1 MNYALGG
8 AFPVIT
14 HMYPRSLAAV
24 TTTDWPSG
32 GYRRGAGRCLAL
44 QGNGIVAPHARIGA
58 VSYSTRSLAF
68 TSAVLCHCMFSG
80 ESAPP
85 RFSGTILVNHISRAW
100 AGRQSRCRARMQL
113 SETRGGWRRAVAGV
127 AQHHIV
133 QTRRSNV
140 RRREFLPTLGLSGPM
155 FVAGAHGCAARITSA
170 AQPKM
175 LRLPRCGRTSTSG
188 SNMPLLEQTKKQIL
202 LVEDEGLIATD
213 VQRRLE
219 RLGYSVPAIAQS
231 GEEAL
236 RCARATPFDLVLMDI
251 RIKGEMDGIATAA
264 ALKAEF
270 EAPVVY
276 MTAHSDE
283 STLNRAMLTEPIGYL
298 LKPICDDNLRSAL
311 QIAIYKSER
320 ERKRLEQTQA
330 RLTHEVEARQQTLE
344 SIIQNAPACIALLS
358 GPDFTFETVNSA
370 YQDLIPDEPMV
381 GRTVAEVWPEAAPLI
396 FPFLN
401 VVRETQTVYH
411 ATEVRIPRRS
421 TAGGPV
427 EERYFDFSYVP
438 LPGRSGDVQVLA
450 IAVEVTRHKRAE
462 AALRA
467 ANRELATIYG
477 SAPVALLV
485 VDSDLRVRKLNDM
498 AARFA
503 GTPASELV
511 GAGFGGALG
520 CLRAL
525 ADPQGCGHGPSCAE
539 CPMRIA
545 ALDSLRNGTRHDDVE
560 AWAPFCIEGRVEQ
573 RCLSVS
579 TSFMQPNGQRKVLIC
594 IHDMGSS
601 PPGSSRRAGGYSPV
615 LRLTADEM
623 SLPYSPVPKSSPSGT
638 RLYCRGGHF
647 G

>member
-1 MNYALGG
+1 MEQPKSQKLLSAIVKRRRGENPPARLLLPGG
-8 AFPVIT
+8 AAKT
-14 HMYPRSLAAV
+14 
-24 TTTDWPSG
+24 G
-32 GYRRGAGRCLAL
+32 
-44 QGNGIVAPHARIGA
+44 
-58 VSYSTRSLAF
+58 
-68 TSAVLCHCMFSG
+68 
-80 ESAPP
+80 
-85 RFSGTILVNHISRAW
+85 
-100 AGRQSRCRARMQL
+100 
-113 SETRGGWRRAVAGV
+113 
-127 AQHHIV
+127 
-133 QTRRSNV
+133 
-140 RRREFLPTLGLSGPM
+140 
-155 FVAGAHGCAARITSA
+155 
-170 AQPKM
+170 
-175 LRLPRCGRTSTSG
+175 
-188 SNMPLLEQTKKQIL
+188 
-202 LVEDEGLIATD
+202 
-213 VQRRLE
+213 
-219 RLGYSVPAIAQS
+219 
-231 GEEAL
+231 
-236 RCARATPFDLVLMDI
+236 
-251 RIKGEMDGIATAA
+251 
-264 ALKAEF
+264 
-270 EAPVVY
+270 
-276 MTAHSDE
+276 
-283 STLNRAMLTEPIGYL
+283 
-298 LKPICDDNLRSAL
+298 AL

-396 FPFLN
+396 FPLLN

-623 SLPYSPVPKSSPSGT
+623 SPPLFP
-638 RLYCRGGHF
+638 CRGPFYGHSACSRRAGGKTAF
-647 G
+647 GGRGRTGEDLNQNVPLRQLSRVPEGELLRTGDYGSPYLVCH